1 MRFFFPLLLFFT
13 VYLLF
18 IFFDYSSIHQWMKPF
33 LIPSLLFFYLINLKG
48 KPQLKLIGALLLSA
62 VGDALLM
69 FNGPDFF
76 IFGLVAFLFAHI
88 LYVFIFKSFLK
99 RLIINRFILLCSF
112 LIGLYYVLL
121 MRFLW
126 PSLGDMKIPVLA
138 YAFVISMMLWLS
150 LQVSQA
156 LGTSAK
162 YIFLGAFFF
171 VFSDTLLSLQLFH
184 TDFYRAHLFVM
195 LTYLLAQVL
204 LVYGLIYV
212 ETRKYIISD

>member
-18 IFFDYSSIHQWMKPF
+18 IFFDYSSIHQWMKPL

-62 VGDALLM
+62 AGDALLM

-76 IFGLVAFLFAHI
+76 IFGLVAFLFAHV

-99 RLIINRFILLCSF
+99 RLTINRLILICSLF
-112 LIGLYYVLL
+112 VVLYYVFF

-126 PSLGDMKIPVLA
+126 SDLGEMQIPVLV
-138 YAFVISMMLWLS
+138 YAFVISIMLWMSIQVVNS
-150 LQVSQA
+150 LGIS
-156 LGTSAK
+156 GR
-162 YIFLGAFFF
+162 YILLGAFFF
-171 VFSDTLLSLQLFH
+171 VLSDSLLSIQLFH
-184 TDFYRAHLFVM
+184 TDFYMAHFFVM
-195 LTYLLAQVL
+195 LTYITAQFL
-204 LVYGLIYV
+204 LVYGIIHV
-212 ETRKYIISD
+212 ETLKHIISD